1 MVGFCIITST
11 WGSVKLAF
19 RCPRGG
25 VLKPQRHVLKRG
37 HQLLWIP
44 TNSIRIVFTYG
55 WWILIIL
62 PKNHMVVVWYQWYLE
77 SLHCLVFWCSLAP
90 RIWWIWLSL
99 RHQQAIVSQRWLSF
113 LSPLIYWVTVWCK
126 QPLRSV
132 WTLVGRVFNIWW
144 KWVSSASAADCESLF
159 DFTTLWVTFLAQAAA
174 APIVVVV
181 SAARW
186 PLSHAGGAVVLPGR

>member
-25 VLKPQRHVLKRG
+25 SEATTPCFEAGSTFVNTKEQ
-37 HQLLWIP
+37 
-44 TNSIRIVFTYG
+44 
-55 WWILIIL
+55 
-62 PKNHMVVVWYQWYLE
+62 YQN
-77 SLHCLVFWCSLAP
+77 SLHLWLVNFNQFTKKSHGCCLVPMISCVTPLFGVLVQSCTKDLVNMTLTTTP
-90 RIWWIWLSL
+90 PP
-99 RHQQAIVSQRWLSF
+99 IVSQRWLSF
-113 LSPLIYWVTVWCK
+113 LSPLIYWVTVGASSRCDRFGLW
-126 QPLRSV
+126 
-132 WTLVGRVFNIWW
+132 LVVFLTFGGNE
-144 KWVSSASAADCESLF
+144 SAVDCESSPITVCF
-159 DFTTLWVTFLAQAAA
+159 FSTLWVTFLAQAA